1 MSDERSSLIEKIKAL
16 LAKTIDAGCTE
27 AEAEMALA
35 KASAMM
41 EVYQISAADLELTK
55 QEKATLAAVPTGKN
69 HIALMLSQAVARFT
83 HTEVWRADKEIKF
96 CGLPIDVDLATFLLR
111 SLRSFTEREMVDY
124 LSRTPHGR
132 AQTRALINGFSI
144 GCCRRIS
151 ARLDELTTRAKSPAG
166 IPTTGNALAVV
177 QNAAIDAYKAEH
189 AIHLRGSRAST
200 VVSDHGARSA
210 GTAAGNRASFGRP
223 VGHGGALRLKGTG
236 R

>member
-27 AEAEMALA
+27 AEAEIALA

-41 EVYQISAADLELTK
+41 EVYQISPADLELTK
-55 QEKATLAAVPTGKN
+55 QEKAVLAAIPIGKN
-69 HIALMLSQAVARFT
+69 HIASMLSLAVAGFT
-83 HTEVWRADKEIKF
+83 HTEAWQGDKEIKF
-96 CGLPIDVDLATFLLR
+96 CGLPVDVDFATFLLR

-124 LSRTPHGR
+124 LARTPHER
-132 AQTRALINGFSI
+132 RQTRALINGFSI

-151 ARLDELTTRAKSPAG
+151 ARLADLTERAKSPAG
-166 IPTTGNALAVV
+166 VPSTGNALAVV

-189 AIHLRGSRAST
+189 GIHLRSRRASS
-200 VVSDHGARSA
+200 VVSNHDAHGAGR
-210 GTAAGNRASFGRP
+210 AAGDRASFGRP
-223 VGHGGALRLKGTG
+223 IGHGGALRLGT